1 MKWSEYY
8 EKYDDWQDTTQ
19 YSRLASIT
27 DFGPETSPSSEITD
41 CVQYVD
47 ERTANRIIKLALKS
61 GVRFS
66 ANEVADI
73 IEYVT
78 QEDDIVRVLLN
89 SSDETTYSAEL
100 IERILNCLVDEEPVI
115 HLIERICKKPNYFKD
130 TELVSLCENLSDDE
144 VIEQLLLTN
153 KTKFSE
159 DALNSLCDLCVDEE
173 IIRAISMR
181 SGIPYS
187 DPDVDED
194 IMLEDFSEVTY
205 TAPRKKGLGFFGTL
219 AAIAGASSGFSED
232 FGGKKHNGKCDG
244 NCANCPPHYG
254 YRYGRWYYGHG
265 HMHGCEFGGNRG
277 GGSD

>member
-8 EKYDDWQDTTQ
+8 EKYDDWQDSTQ

-27 DFGPETSPSSEITD
+27 DFGPDTSPSSEITD

-47 ERTANRIIKLALKS
+47 ERTANRIIKLALKA
-61 GVRFS
+61 GVRF
-66 ANEVADI
+66 AVNEIADI

-78 QEDDIVRVLLN
+78 QDDDIVRVLLN
-89 SSDETTYSAEL
+89 SADESAFTAEL

-115 HLIERICKKPNYFKD
+115 QLIGRICKKPNYFKD
-130 TELVSLCENLSDDE
+130 TELVSLCENLADDE
-144 VIEQLLLTN
+144 AIEKLLLSN
-153 KTKFSE
+153 KSKFSE
-159 DALNSLCDLCVDEE
+159 DALNTLCDLCVDEE
-173 IIRAISMR
+173 IIRAISKR

-187 DPDVDED
+187 DPDVDDD
-194 IMLEDFSEVTY
+194 IELDDFTVNTY
-205 TAPRKKGLGFFGTL
+205 TTPRKKGLGFFGTL
-219 AAIAGASSGFSED
+219 AAIAGATAGISEG
-232 FGGKKHNGKCDG
+232 FGGKKHSGKCDG